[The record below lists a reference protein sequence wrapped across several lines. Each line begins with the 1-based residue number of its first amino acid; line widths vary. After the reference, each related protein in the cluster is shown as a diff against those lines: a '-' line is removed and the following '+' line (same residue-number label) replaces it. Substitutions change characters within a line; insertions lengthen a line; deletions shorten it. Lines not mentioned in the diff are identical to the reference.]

1 MANKRAIL
9 EQLADYFAEKGSML
23 TPTEYKEAE
32 DAPIRYMVAKRP
44 FGSWARMQSM
54 VRTNFPDQWA
64 KANKLEAPAP
74 APKAEAPKAAPKKA
88 AKAAPK
94 KAEK

>member
-1 MANKRAIL
+1 MANKKAIL
-9 EQLADYFAEKGSML
+9 KQLADYFAINGIM
-23 TPTEYKEAE
+23 TPSEYKMQE
-32 DAPIRYMVAKRP
+32 DAPIRYMAAKRP

-54 VRTNFPDQWA
+54 LKVNFPGQWA
-64 KANKLEAPAP
+64 KATEEVVVEKPKP
-74 APKAEAPKAAPKKA
+74 APKK

>member
-9 EQLADYFAEKGSML
+9 KTMADYFAEKGSML
-23 TPTEYKEAE
+23 TPTEYKAAD
-32 DAPIRYMVAKRP
+32 DAPVRYMVAKRP

-54 VRTNFPDQWA
+54 VQKNFPEQWA
-64 KANKLEAPAP
+64 KANPVVAATP
-74 APKAEAPKAAPKKA
+74 APKAEEKVATKT

-94 KAEK
+94 KAEKK

>member
-9 EQLADYFAEKGSML
+9 KQMADYFAEKGSML
-23 TPTEYKEAE
+23 TPTEYKAAD

-44 FGSWARMQSM
+44 FGSWVRMQGMIRS
-54 VRTNFPDQWA
+54 NFPDQWA
-64 KANKLEAPAP
+64 KANKEEAPAP

-88 AKAAPK
+88 KAAPK